1 MGHHEQGRTT
11 LKTATTLEAVREVL
25 SRHSRKTLTDSSLT
39 PAGVTVLVYPKDG
52 EYCVLLN
59 KRSDSVENHKGEIS
73 FPGGRKEDADRDLLE
88 TALRETHEEMGVRP
102 QDVDVLGQLDDVAT
116 NSNYVISAFVGAIPS
131 AYPFRP
137 NADEVAEV
145 IEVPLGALAQA
156 QNVRDE
162 VRLVNGELVNR
173 PSYVYEGHMV
183 YGATAMLLTG
193 FLGLTD
199 GALGGEDPWKT
210 NRR

>member
-1 MGHHEQGRTT
+1 M
-11 LKTATTLEAVREVL
+11 KTEATLEAVREIL
-25 SRHSRKTLTDSSLT
+25 SRHSRQVLTDSSLT

-73 FPGGRKEDADRDLLE
+73 FPGGRRDQGDRTLLE

-116 NSNYVISAFVGAIPS
+116 NSNYVINAFVGTIPS
-131 AYPFRP
+131 PYPFRP
-137 NADEVAEV
+137 NPDEVAEV
-145 IEVPLGALAQA
+145 IEIPLGALAQV

-173 PSYVYEGHMV
+173 PSYVYQGHMV
-183 YGATAMLLTG
+183 YGATAILLTG
-193 FLGLTD
+193 FLGLTH
-199 GALGGEDPWKT
+199 GALDGEDPWKT
-210 NRR
+210 NRP